1 MEKFFFLVS
10 KPHANPPLRVTAL
23 VTQQESYPSH
33 RRAQLA
39 HAACVHF
46 QPHINGAP
54 TSPFVLLS
62 TSEVQHWFGALTSHP
77 VALLSVS
84 Y

>member
-1 MEKFFFLVS
+1 MEKVLCLVS
-10 KPHANPPLRVTAL
+10 KAHANPPLRVTAL
-23 VTQQESYPSH
+23 VTQQESYPSY

-39 HAACVHF
+39 HVACVHF
-46 QPHINGAP
+46 QLHRNGVP

-62 TSEVQHWFGALTSHP
+62 ASEVQHWFGALTSYP
-77 VALLSVS
+77 VALLSVH